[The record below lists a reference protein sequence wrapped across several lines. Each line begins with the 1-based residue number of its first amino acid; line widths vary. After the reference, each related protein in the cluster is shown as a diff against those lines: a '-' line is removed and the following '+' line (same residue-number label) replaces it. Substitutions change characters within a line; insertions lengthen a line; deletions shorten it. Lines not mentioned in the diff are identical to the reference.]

1 MSGGYFDRNVYV
13 IGEIADSIERDIAR
27 ALRPKPEK
35 VHEDYWTIY
44 EHDSPCSCRSFG
56 GWGYMTFDKYEE
68 AESFLLSRKGIVTA
82 EERYIDRRRFE
93 DDVVFQ
99 STDSYMVET
108 PNEEHIPVLYTIHH
122 CIYNH
127 YPDDVDVLGLADETI
142 ETMKEAYRQIR
153 IAEIYATRMDWMMS
167 GDDGEDSLQERL
179 NEDLEAFEKEFQ
191 AKDWACSYEDEE
203 D

>member
-1 MSGGYFDRNVYV
+1 MSGGYFDRNVYA
-13 IGEIADSIERDIAR
+13 IGEIAASVEHDIAR

-35 VHEDYWTIY
+35 IHKDYWAIY

-68 AESFLLSRKGIVTA
+68 AESFLLSRKGIVKA

-99 STDSYMVET
+99 STDSYMAEI
-108 PNEEHIPVLYTIHH
+108 PDEEHIPMLYTIHH
-122 CIYNH
+122 CVYDH
-127 YPDDVDVLGLADETI
+127 YPDDADVLELTDETI

-167 GDDGEDSLQERL
+167 GDDGEDDLQERL
-179 NEDLEAFEKEFQ
+179 NEDLETFEKEFQ
-191 AKDWACSYEDEE
+191 TKDWACSYGDEE